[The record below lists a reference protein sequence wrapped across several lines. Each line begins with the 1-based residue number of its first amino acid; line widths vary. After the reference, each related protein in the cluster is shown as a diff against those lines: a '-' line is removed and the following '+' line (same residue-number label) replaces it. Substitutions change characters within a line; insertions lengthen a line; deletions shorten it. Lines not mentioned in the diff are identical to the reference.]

1 MLRVIAGGPGMTWC
15 RARETRN
22 ILRQICTTY
31 CTKARARDFN
41 MWKQQFELREPEFNL
56 EYLLDEKN
64 RDVIRKNVANR
75 KGVGD
80 IDRVVELWKRLNEEP
95 KPDIQEKLK
104 IAFLTAASEIP
115 NTSHPESPVG
125 DEDES
130 RQVELIG
137 APRVE
142 DGLKSIVE
150 LGEHLGMLR
159 VSNVNMTTGPSTYYF
174 TDQLAQ
180 LEQALV
186 TFTIKFLLN
195 KGFELVSVP
204 DLLHPHVI
212 EGCGFKTSGDV
223 AQVYHLDPSRHERLC
238 LAGTAEMALAGFL
251 GNEVL
256 NEEDLPKRLASVS
269 RCYRAETSDADSALG
284 IYRVH
289 QFTKVEMF
297 CVTASDVTESSDML
311 QELLD
316 IEKTLF
322 SQLQLH
328 FRVLDMS
335 TAELGAPAHRK
346 YDIEAWM
353 PASQLWGE
361 ISSTSNC
368 TDFQS
373 RRLHVKYRTR
383 DGELRHC
390 HTVNGTACAVPR
402 TIIAL
407 CETHQTKDGS
417 VRLPN
422 VLWSHMNGQTELR
435 QPDQPTNLQWIKA
448 NRFT

>member
-137 APRVE
+137 APR
-142 DGLKSIVE
+142 
-150 LGEHLGMLR
+150 
-159 VSNVNMTTGPSTYYF
+159 GPSTYYF

-195 KGFELVSVP
+195 K
-204 DLLHPHVI
+204 

-238 LAGTAEMALAGFL
+238 LAGTAEMAL
-251 GNEVL
+251 
-256 NEEDLPKRLASVS
+256 
-269 RCYRAETSDADSALG
+269 AETSDADSALG

-407 CETHQTKDGS
+407 CETHQTKSPAEGRG
-417 VRLPN
+417 RLW
-422 VLWSHMNGQTELR
+422 VAGIEEYWL
-435 QPDQPTNLQWIKA
+435 
-448 NRFT
+448 